1 LDETCIEVFLNE
13 FLESLLFRWQKRVYR
28 ANQRL
33 STFFQ
38 IDFKVIRMMRNE
50 DFSFSFAENV
60 SKFMILERDI
70 GKVRSFC
77 KFCRIS
83 LNVQRVKIEF
93 KITRAWKF

>member
-1 LDETCIEVFLNE
+1 
-13 FLESLLFRWQKRVYR
+13 
-28 ANQRL
+28 
-33 STFFQ
+33 
-38 IDFKVIRMMRNE
+38 MMRSE

-60 SKFMILERDI
+60 SKFIVLRRDI

-93 KITRAWKF
+93 KVARVWKF